1 MLLIY
6 THRISNRLRYITQ
19 QCIENILKLL
29 KDTEFAKNIA
39 ETGYDKIQKT
49 YSWKKLAEEF
59 EKACLASMLPGIH
72 SSMPNLSYQVFL

>member
-1 MLLIY
+1 MKKPVIATKIGGIPELIINNQTGLLVKQGDSEKI
-6 THRISNRLRYITQ
+6 
-19 QCIENILKLL
+19 IENILKLL

-59 EKACLASMLPGIH
+59 EKILKT
-72 SSMPNLSYQVFL
+72 Q